1 MRSVRDL
8 FGELVQRRLWPVA
21 LLLVVGL
28 VAVPVVLAK
37 HGAPQSGS
45 DTPPPPPAAAG
56 PTAGA
61 PGAGQPAEPIVSAA
75 ASPDAGAPLRGQAKD
90 PFVQQ
95 HVPPKVTSTSTA
107 TAPGGSGR
115 AGGSGGSGGTGPAG
129 NAIPHGGTTAPPK
142 TYLYSSVDVRLGRA
156 GFPLREIKDVPRL
169 APLPNATSP
178 VLIFMGTRSDHE
190 TAVFMIS
197 TDVHAQGQVRCV
209 PSIQLCEAIELRR
222 GGIALLDVTAADGSV
237 TQYELDLTDVTL
249 HQTTSKAKASAAYAR
264 SSKAGIALAR
274 RSASAAAVGSALRW
288 SPADGVLVAVPGGTY
303 LQRDGSAPADALTT
317 PQASAGAVQRP
328 PVLTPLP

>member
-1 MRSVRDL
+1 MRGVRDL

-21 LLLVVGL
+21 MLLVVGL

-45 DTPPPPPAAAG
+45 DMPPPPAAVGAA
-56 PTAGA
+56 AGA
-61 PGAGQPAEPIVSAA
+61 PGAGTASEPVVSAS
-75 ASPDAGAPLRGQAKD
+75 ASPDAGAPLRGQAKN

-95 HVPPKVTSTSTA
+95 HMPPRVTSRSTSA
-107 TAPGGSGR
+107 AAGGAGR
-115 AGGSGGSGGTGPAG
+115 AGGSGGGGTGPAG
-129 NAIPHGGTTAPPK
+129 NAIPRGGSTTPPK
-142 TYLYSSVDVRLGRA
+142 TYLYSSVDVRFGRA

-169 APLPNATSP
+169 APLPNATRP

-197 TDVHAQGQVRCV
+197 ADVHAQGQARCV
-209 PSIQLCEAIELRR
+209 PSNQLCEAIELRR

-249 HQTTSKAKASAAYAR
+249 HETTSKAKASAAYAR
-264 SSKAGIALAR
+264 SSKAGIALVR
-274 RSASAAAVGSALRW
+274 RSAAAAAVRSELRW
-288 SPADGVLVAVPGGTY
+288 SAADGVLVAVPGGTY
-303 LQRDGSAPADALTT
+303 LERDGSAPADALTT